1 MHLCKMDDFDIS
13 SLQESKNEWAARL
26 VNVLTPLIN
35 EGLHSIFDEAWNL
48 CEENDEED
56 KYLMTFQNFLS
67 RIPKWN
73 PTIIDEETKRIV
85 TSSGCSYLTDLITC
99 VHVIQLKVLTCVRVG
114 QKQKKINIDIPKLND
129 FIHKIYINV
138 ARKVYTNAYLFE
150 KYVAPLAQQK
160 NNRELEIIIKESV
173 LNAIRDSIPIENI
186 LRAYMDE
193 TFEDDIIEQTEE
205 VVTKPIEEETETSET
220 ANKPTENETTENIT
234 VSKSEE
240 KNTAEKVETETS
252 DNTTDQ
258 ATKNPEPEEVKKKK
272 EENYTKPTIPDLENE
287 STTTPIVPPQPS
299 VAPRTETSEVENV
312 KLSFDNMDTTIDP
325 HDNIAKVEA
334 SKSIDRLEQISE
346 MRSQQRKEE
355 EALEKSLDDDEDVDV
370 ENEKI
375 QIHDDNL
382 KLGDVDVQVLNNDIL
397 LKKDPILTDVEV
409 LH

>member
-1 MHLCKMDDFDIS
+1 MDDFDVS

-48 CEENDEED
+48 CEENDEEE

-129 FIHKIYINV
+129 FIHKIYIDV
-138 ARKVYTNAYLFE
+138 ARKVYTNVYLFE

-173 LNAIRDSIPIENI
+173 LNVIRDSIPIENI

-205 VVTKPIEEETETSET
+205 VVTKPVEEKTETSET
-220 ANKPTENETTENIT
+220 ADKPDENKATENIT

-240 KNTAEKVETETS
+240 QSTAEKVETETS
-252 DNTTDQ
+252 DNATDQ
-258 ATKNPEPEEVKKKK
+258 ATKNPEPEAIKKK

-287 STTTPIVPPQPS
+287 SVTTHTVTPQTTVTS
-299 VAPRTETSEVENV
+299 RVETPEVENV

-325 HDNIAKVEA
+325 NDNIAKVEA

-346 MRSQQRKEE
+346 IRSQQRKEE
-355 EALEKSLDDDEDVDV
+355 EALEKSLEDDDDI

-375 QIHDDNL
+375 QIHGDNL

-397 LKKDPILTDVEV
+397 LKKDPVLTDVEV